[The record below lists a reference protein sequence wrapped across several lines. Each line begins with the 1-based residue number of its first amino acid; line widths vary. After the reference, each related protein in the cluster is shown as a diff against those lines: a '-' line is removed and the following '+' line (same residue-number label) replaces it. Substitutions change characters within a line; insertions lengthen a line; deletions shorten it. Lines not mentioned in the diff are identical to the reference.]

1 MQGTISTEER
11 LATIEAKQTS
21 AAETLTRIEQALV
34 DIRDSQHHF
43 ISREE
48 YTEKNKHIETLEK
61 EVSAQQKEIELV
73 KQSIANQALSSQNQV
88 NQLRL
93 DCTKDI
99 YDVNLRVA
107 YYTGGIA
114 VLAVVA
120 QFLMNKYL

>member
-73 KQSIANQALSSQNQV
+73 KQSLANQALSSQNQV